1 MNADKIALLDK
12 NVQLHNIG
20 EEQHVGM
27 VNSELSIKG
36 EQNLDI
42 VPRKLVLNR
51 SEDLIQNKSMLPFTM
66 YQITAKD
73 IKEIHLQW
81 SEKMNEL
88 KRKGFD
94 AKDKLN
100 VKKDAAKIKDLEYLK
115 TQEIPESFTLN
126 DDIDNFIESD
136 TVSDI
141 DKQSC
146 LYVEARYTKA
156 TRLSMNCKTLNNF
169 FKLTDKGKKLE
180 YKSYAEC
187 LKKYLD
193 ISRSLNLFTIYK
205 IH

>member
-1 MNADKIALLDK
+1 MKDTPQHVAKISEMNADKIALLDK

-27 VNSELSIKG
+27 VNAELSIKG
-36 EQNLDI
+36 EQNLDT

-73 IKEIHLQW
+73 IKEICLQW

-115 TQEIPESFTLN
+115 THEIPEPFTLN
-126 DDIDNFIESD
+126 DDIDKFIESD

-141 DKQSC
+141 DKQNR
-146 LYVEARYTKA
+146 LYVEARYAKA
-156 TRLSMNCKTLNNF
+156 TRLSMNC
-169 FKLTDKGKKLE
+169 
-180 YKSYAEC
+180 
-187 LKKYLD
+187 
-193 ISRSLNLFTIYK
+193 
-205 IH
+205 